1 MPPLLL
7 LLFCFLSESI
17 SRYCLTHPPSP
28 LLLTLSSSSRP
39 AHFSVPFLPL
49 SSFFIFF
56 YFFHLLLN
64 KTLPAPHP
72 QKRDS
77 LQRFSPQLQ
86 RRGENNISYCYHKR
100 WKNKSLVSF
109 LRNGFRFRYCCRLQS
124 STGRK
129 QANRTSL
136 ISE

>member
-1 MPPLLL
+1 MPPLLLLL
-7 LLFCFLSESI
+7 LLFCFLSAESI

-72 QKRDS
+72 KKETLFSFS
-77 LQRFSPQLQ
+77 LPSS
-86 RRGENNISYCYHKR
+86 RGEEKITFLIVTTNVGKTNLWC
-100 WKNKSLVSF
+100 LFCVTVS
-109 LRNGFRFRYCCRLQS
+109 GFVTAVDYNHQQGES
-124 STGRK
+124 K
-129 QANRTSL
+129 QIAQV
-136 ISE
+136 